1 MLAPYSLEGLL
12 GTRDASSVGDEE
24 ISILLSVPGFSV
36 GSVLLSR
43 DLNLN
48 QSTAQ
53 ARYRKLAAAFST

>member
-1 MLAPYSLEGLL
+1 M
-12 GTRDASSVGDEE
+12 SSVGDEE